1 MAMQAALGSRVLLIA
16 GAGYLGTVLIQK
28 GKLSELIGEIQAL
41 VKGIEKGDSDGE
53 TDVLTH
59 QVGLLAQQVRQ
70 LGSFRH
76 ITVLNNGQSGNYTG
90 LIIPAATVGAVGYGY
105 IWWKGWKISDLMY
118 VTKQSM
124 TAAVSNLTK
133 HLEGVTDALAKAKE
147 HLTQRIQGLDDKM
160 DVQNEISRKIE
171 SDVNTI
177 HDNIQM
183 LDSEVGQLISFVS
196 GLSLANY
203 GIDCLCNLVKGKEVI
218 MPKEMEV
225 KFVSGSSRAITF
237 PGDSGSMVM
246 IYYITV
252 SPKAAGI
259 YFDTFHEGLKAL
271 DYLSILS
278 DDIQVN
284 GEEPQSPPRRLVLPR
299 ANSVKA

>member
-237 PGDSGSMVM
+237 PGDSGSM
-246 IYYITV
+246 
-252 SPKAAGI
+252 
-259 YFDTFHEGLKAL
+259 GLKAL

>member
-28 GKLSELIGEIQAL
+28 GKLSDLIGEIQAL

-53 TDVLTH
+53 TGQADVLTH
-59 QVGLLAQQVRQ
+59 QVGLLTQQVRQ

-147 HLTQRIQGLDDKM
+147 HLTQRIHGLDDKM

-196 GLSLANY
+196 GLDKKLDSLEYKQSLANY
-203 GIDCLCNLVKGKEVI
+203 GIDYLCDLVKGKKVI
-218 MPKEMEV
+218 MSKEMEV
-225 KFVSGSSRAITF
+225 ESISGSSRAITF
-237 PGDSGSMVM
+237 PGDSGSM
-246 IYYITV
+246 
-252 SPKAAGI
+252 
-259 YFDTFHEGLKAL
+259 GLKAL
-271 DYLSILS
+271 DCLSRNPS
-278 DDIQVN
+278 VTDGIQVN
-284 GEEPQSPPRRLVLPR
+284 GEEPQSPFRLVLPR
-299 ANSVKA
+299 VNSVKA